1 MGTNVSIQA
10 PSMTPCRR
18 VLRRTLALKLAC
30 SQAQPGHLTVLGD
43 PDLIIMTL
51 TEFANQCLRINR
63 AAEIPLM
70 VDADHGYGN
79 ALSVMRTVQELE
91 TAGVSGMSIE
101 DTDLPQ
107 PYGEAKQRLLSLDE
121 GVGKMKAAVAA
132 KQDPALVIAGRTSA
146 CAIAGLDEAV
156 KRAKAYEACGVDALF
171 FVGAKTRAEVDAISA
186 ATTLPLILGGATPE
200 LEDKDYLSA
209 RRVRIALARAISRS
223 WPVFKPCIATLK
235 ALRDGTKP
243 AGPDFLT

>member
-1 MGTNVSIQA
+1 
-10 PSMTPCRR
+10 
-18 VLRRTLALKLAC
+18 
-30 SQAQPGHLTVLGD
+30 
-43 PDLIIMTL
+43 
-51 TEFANQCLRINR
+51 
-63 AAEIPLM
+63 
-70 VDADHGYGN
+70 
-79 ALSVMRTVQELE
+79 
-91 TAGVSGMSIE
+91 
-101 DTDLPQ
+101 
-107 PYGEAKQRLLSLDE
+107 
-121 GVGKMKAAVAA
+121 MKAAVAA

-209 RRVRIALARAISRS
+209 RRVRIALQGHQPIMAGIQA
-223 WPVFKPCIATLK
+223 VYATLK

-243 AGPDFLT
+243 KDLVGLPDAELVKVATRSSDYDRWTKDFLGG